1 MSTATT
7 PDVIDAIVGITPDSA
22 LDALRRA
29 RPVTRSEAQA
39 SFDALF
45 APRSADEVT
54 LAERAL
60 VAAFAT
66 RVTGDDDTAAF
77 YRDRAAAIDPARA
90 GVVARE
96 ASAHKAAGPF
106 GRYAEPGLQHE
117 NTEGP
122 RYRASDAVRAELGER
137 LTAALEHAHL
147 LVVRPREAD
156 AAALAAL
163 ADADW
168 SADAI
173 VTLSQLVAFLSF
185 QQRVV
190 TGLQIIAEEAAA

>member
-1 MSTATT
+1 MSTAPP
-7 PDVIDAIVGITPDSA
+7 PDVVDAIVGIEPGST
-22 LDALRRA
+22 LDALRRR
-29 RPVTRSEAQA
+29 RPVTRTETQT

-60 VAAFAT
+60 VAAFVT

-77 YRDRAAAIDPARA
+77 YRDRAAAIDPDRA
-90 GVVARE
+90 GIVAAE
-96 ASAHKAAGPF
+96 ASAAAASGPF

-117 NTEGP
+117 NTEGL
-122 RYRASDAVRAELGER
+122 RYRADDAVRAELGER
-137 LTAALEHAHL
+137 LATALEHAHL
-147 LVVRPREAD
+147 LVLRPREAD

-163 ADADW
+163 TEAGW
-168 SADAI
+168 SVDGI
-173 VTLSQLVAFLSF
+173 VTLSQLVAFLSL

-190 TGLQIIAEEAAA
+190 AGLQTIAEEAAA